1 MAKKV
6 ICKRIRNI
14 VMYHRFSK
22 ESDSEFDSP
31 NADDSICDR
40 IHELKKEL
48 AKPRRYSCV
57 KGIHYDDRLQVGV
70 KRIPFK

>member
-1 MAKKV
+1 
-6 ICKRIRNI
+6 
-14 VMYHRFSK
+14 MYHRFSK

-31 NADDSICDR
+31 NADDSMCDR

-57 KGIHYDDRLQVGV
+57 EDMPYDGRLQVGV
-70 KRIPFK
+70 KSIPFK